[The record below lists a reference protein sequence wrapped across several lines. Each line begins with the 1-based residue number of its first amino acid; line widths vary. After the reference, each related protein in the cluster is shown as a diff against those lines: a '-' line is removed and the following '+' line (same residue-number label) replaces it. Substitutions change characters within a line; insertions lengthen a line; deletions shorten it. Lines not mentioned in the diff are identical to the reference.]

1 MVDLHIVVTTLLTRR
16 PVGAILRSLLLALL
30 EIPFALLELALLLL
44 ELACP
49 AVVVGD
55 IGLDVL
61 DTAAR
66 PRAGGL
72 EAERGCVGLLAEP
85 VVRERVGVEC
95 LAVAWVVSVRSVHVR
110 ILHDNRGV
118 RGLPGNLALFSS
130 PTW

>member
-1 MVDLHIVVTTLLTRR
+1 MISLLTRR
-16 PVGAILRSLLLALL
+16 PVGAVLSSLLLALL
-30 EIPFALLELALLLL
+30 EIPLALLELALLLL

-49 AVVVGD
+49 AIVVGD

-61 DTAAR
+61 DAAAG

-85 VVRERVGVEC
+85 VVRERVGIEC
-95 LAVAWVVSVRSVHVR
+95 LAVACGVSASSVHVR

-118 RGLPGNLALFSS
+118 RGLAGNLALFSS